1 MVGVERHSVK
11 ADAASRARY
20 ALGADPER
28 LRLGEV
34 RRAPAA
40 PRQNRRFQ
48 RGRSARAG
56 ALREPVGPRRARGL
70 FVKAHF

>member
-1 MVGVERHSVK
+1 MVGVERHSVS
-11 ADAASRARY
+11 ADAASRERY
-20 ALGADPER
+20 TLGADKPQLR
-28 LRLGEV
+28 LREV
-34 RRAPAA
+34 GRVPAA
-40 PRQNRRFQ
+40 PRQQRRFQ